1 MAMSTVEVRSPSV
14 HFSNSE
20 RTSIIPSNAA
30 ENKTGF
36 GSKQAQGT
44 TTNQV
49 RLPNLWLAE
58 GQNQVTQAQIAE
70 QSLRQVGT
78 ELSNIKQQLAR
89 AMQLGVADKP
99 SLDNKLSASQKKIK
113 SIIDTAQFDGVRVV
127 DHQLQLNLSGAQ
139 TRRFSIPGLNVQ
151 RLSEKAEEIKLDF
164 PHGHSVMVNFD
175 GLSSGR
181 DVVDALDRSLI
192 PMGLRASLAK
202 DGTVLF
208 QVSESIYQQM
218 QQKVRVSGQG
228 HRFPAGQ
235 ANNVKLKPEPE
246 GVIDWQIETHSR
258 ESIRRSLVKVNQF
271 IRAAQEGIEHT
282 HVTSDKLQQ
291 SISQTYLPQ
300 TSLSSEELSLRLA
313 KVNPQTPSFSTAFQA
328 LNAQASVRRHSVVA
342 LLKS

>member
-20 RTSIIPSNAA
+20 RTSIIPSNSAQ
-30 ENKTGF
+30 T
-36 GSKQAQGT
+36 QAGLGT
-44 TTNQV
+44 KPAQRNTAHQV

-70 QSLRQVGT
+70 QSLLQVST
-78 ELSNIKQQLAR
+78 ELSNIKQQLVR
-89 AMQLGVADKP
+89 AMQHGVVDKA
-99 SLDNKLSASQKKIK
+99 SLDNKLSIGQNKIR
-113 SIIDTAQFDGVRVV
+113 SIIDGAIFDGAQVV

-151 RLSEKAEEIKLDF
+151 RLNETAEEVKLDF
-164 PHGHSVMVNFD
+164 THGQSVMVNFD

-181 DVVDALDRSLI
+181 DIVDALDRSLI

-208 QVSESIYQQM
+208 QVSESTYQQM
-218 QQKVRVSGQG
+218 QQKVRISGQG

-271 IRAAQEGIEHT
+271 IRAAQEGIKQT
-282 HVTSDKLQQ
+282 HVTSDELQQ
-291 SISQTYLPQ
+291 SISQHYLPQ
-300 TSLSSEELSLRLA
+300 SSLSSEELALRFD
-313 KVNPQTPSFSTAFQA
+313 KVNPQKPSFSTAFQA